1 MTTDVEYVG
10 RLHGLDPERIH
21 WEPRQYGG
29 DGEKSLIA
37 LTPNLQPADLS
48 IIASKVRLNARN
60 SVKTWPVDRVLTA
73 IDQTVARLLDRSH
86 PVRKKM
92 EHLLPIVTGYDEEM
106 VRIGLTGYLKTFRKP
121 QLQRFITEDFPN
133 PGILDKFQPLVKGGF
148 GRAFGPD
155 LLAHVWAGN
164 VPGLPLWTLI
174 AGLLVKAASI
184 GKVATAEPFFAGW
197 FHDVLAE
204 TDPEL
209 AKTIAL
215 VWWQGGNTELEA
227 GLFREADVALAYG
240 GDTAIAA
247 LAAQAPAS
255 TRFLAHGHKI
265 SFGLIG
271 REALDPSRAS
281 STARKAAYD
290 VVRYDQQGCY
300 SPHVFFVEKGGAIS
314 PETFGTYI
322 AQSLASYE
330 EKFPRRPLS
339 LAEASSL
346 VEWRMAEE
354 TRLGGKVVEPCN
366 GNWTVSIQLQDR
378 ALRPSGL
385 NRTIRIVAVDD
396 LEETPI
402 LSKPYKTLI
411 QTAAIS
417 ATPERLFNLASMLGE
432 VGVTRVTALGD
443 MTSPE
448 AGWHHD
454 GRFNLLDLV
463 RITEIEARAETAAE
477 DLASYAD

>member
-1 MTTDVEYVG
+1 MCPSRAAASASNLPALSDDSGLCVRALGNAPGIYSARWAG
-10 RLHGLDPERIH
+10 PDRDFALAMQRLAD
-21 WEPRQYGG
+21 
-29 DGEKSLIA
+29 A
-37 LTPNLQPADLS
+37 LLLS
-48 IIASKVRLNARN
+48 GTK
-60 SVKTWPVDRVLTA
+60 
-73 IDQTVARLLDRSH
+73 DRSAYFVCALSLAWPDGH
-86 PVRKKM
+86 VESFEGRVEGDILWPPRGDRGF
-92 EHLLPIVTGYDEEM
+92 GYDP
-106 VRIGLTGYLKTFRKP
+106 VFRA
-121 QLQRFITEDFPN
+121 N
-133 PGILDKFQPLVKGGF
+133 
-148 GRAFGPD
+148 
-155 LLAHVWAGN
+155 
-164 VPGLPLWTLI
+164 
-174 AGLLVKAASI
+174 
-184 GKVATAEPFFAGW
+184 
-197 FHDVLAE
+197 
-204 TDPEL
+204 
-209 AKTIAL
+209 
-215 VWWQGGNTELEA
+215 
-227 GLFREADVALAYG
+227 
-240 GDTAIAA
+240 
-247 LAAQAPAS
+247 
-255 TRFLAHGHKI
+255 GHKI

-417 ATPERLFNLASMLGE
+417 ATPERLFSLASMLGE

-463 RITEIEARAETAAE
+463 KITEIEARAETAAE